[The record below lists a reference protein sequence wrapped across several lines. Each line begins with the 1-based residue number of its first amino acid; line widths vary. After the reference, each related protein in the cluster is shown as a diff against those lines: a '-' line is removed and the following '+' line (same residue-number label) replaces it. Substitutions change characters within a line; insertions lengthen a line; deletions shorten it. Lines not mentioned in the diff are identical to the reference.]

1 MEILQKNVWDTI
13 QTAEKEDTT
22 KLLYTVYKIKLE

>member
-13 QTAEKEDTT
+13 QTAEKEDMT
-22 KLLYTVYKIKLE
+22 KLLYTVYKIKIE